1 MINENPEEYHWAYLE
16 FPNVPAG
23 SYDVYVT
30 WPKEAVNH
38 LRGTLQMDEQ
48 LYKKIGNSGWEYVS
62 EERVDLKNPREDA
75 KVRERVWTKIGSV
88 SLESKGSIAV
98 RVWDGSVLIED
109 AAWIVPSGTGIEA
122 VCGNDVCEEDE
133 DDVSCAA
140 DCTPECGDGKEEGT
154 ESCDEGASNGQAC
167 TPECGESCTYCSETC
182 TVETVE
188 GPVCAVCG
196 NGSEEGEEE
205 CDEGDQNGK
214 ECTTGYGQTCEFC
227 SSECESVTVTGS
239 NCGDGATDRT
249 DGEECDQGSQNGQ
262 ACTAGYGQSC
272 QYCSSSCTA
281 VTVT

>member
-154 ESCDEGASNGQAC
+154 ESCDEGARAAPTARKPALSKQWKALYVQSAG
-167 TPECGESCTYCSETC
+167 T
-182 TVETVE
+182 
-188 GPVCAVCG
+188 AVKREKKSAMREIRTERNVPRG
-196 NGSEEGEEE
+196 
-205 CDEGDQNGK
+205 
-214 ECTTGYGQTCEFC
+214 
-227 SSECESVTVTGS
+227 
-239 NCGDGATDRT
+239 TDRHVN
-249 DGEECDQGSQNGQ
+249 S
-262 ACTAGYGQSC
+262 APASV
-272 QYCSSSCTA
+272 SR
-281 VTVT
+281 